1 MKILIV
7 GDSFAADWS
16 VKEPSQKGW
25 PNMLADRYIV
35 VNLAQA
41 GVSEYKIWK
50 QISACNL
57 TSFSHVIVCHTSPYR
72 IPVERHPLHHGDIL
86 HGSCD
91 LMYEDIKNRQN
102 KDLLPVVEY
111 FEKWFDIEYARFVHQ
126 MIIDKEIQHLNT
138 HFAGSV
144 LHVNNFGLEIITHDH
159 QCKSFYKIF
168 LQHNG
173 PVNHFDYKGNS
184 LVAREIISWIEKT
197 PHYGSSV
204 LV

>member
-16 VKEPSQKGW
+16 VKEPGQKGW
-25 PNMLADRYIV
+25 PNILADRYIV
-35 VNLAQA
+35 VNRAQA

-50 QISACNL
+50 QISTCEL
-57 TSFSHVIVCHTSPYR
+57 TSFSHVVVCHTSPYR
-72 IPVERHPLHHGDIL
+72 IPVDRHPLHYDDIL

-91 LMYEDIKNRQN
+91 LIYEDIKHQQN
-102 KDLLPVVEY
+102 QELLPIVEY

-126 MIIDKEIQHLNT
+126 MIIDKEIQHLNECFT
-138 HFAGSV
+138 GSI
-144 LHVNNFGLEIITHDH
+144 LHVNNLGLEIATHNQ
-159 QCKSFYKIF
+159 QCKNFYKIF
-168 LQHNG
+168 LQHKG
-173 PVNHFDYKGNS
+173 LINHFDHVGNNI
-184 LVAREIISWIEKT
+184 VAKEIISWIEKT